1 MMHEH
6 GVDGGQQLAYLA
18 EEAASCLGP
27 DRLLK
32 ACSLRV
38 THWSPEGPM
47 DKRTFALSLN
57 GLAAIRFVEAQMDHP
72 LGQMRYMERSILGE
86 RYSRAYSH
94 SGQGREMS

>member
-1 MMHEH
+1 
-6 GVDGGQQLAYLA
+6 
-18 EEAASCLGP
+18 
-27 DRLLK
+27 
-32 ACSLRV
+32 
-38 THWSPEGPM
+38 M